1 MERKSFGLIASIA
14 LAMVVAACSQ
24 PAPAAPPAK
33 ESAPAVKEAA
43 PAQPAAKDAPAQ
55 PAAKAPAAA
64 PDGAAKAQEMLAAAK
79 KEGSLSV
86 TTHTNLLYREL
97 ISSFKEKNPDI
108 QVEHNSIR
116 PSEFAPKVVTEQQ
129 NGQFAYD
136 IWISP
141 TSNMVEVVLPAG
153 GFQPLAPYLLPETLD
168 AKNWRTGKPL
178 YATNDPLILLNR
190 GNVDGTVWVNRDIV
204 PSSEFNNTEQ
214 IVDPKFKGKIMLR
227 TPDAPHATSLNMTG
241 WLNAKGED
249 FVWKVMK
256 DQEPVYIDNA
266 RLLTQNIING
276 KYPLAVG
283 IDGATLDNCIT
294 SGGCK
299 NLEEVRAGN
308 MKYLLGHGIG
318 MLKSAPHP
326 NASAV
331 FMNWFFSK
339 DGQDAFVKGIKATEP
354 TGKDAHSIHPDVDPH
369 PDSVQNGMVP
379 DYSNINQYSLQGM
392 EQGAPQMQKVIE
404 LYRKVEAGG

>member
-1 MERKSFGLIASIA
+1 MASIA
-14 LAMVVAACSQ
+14 LSVLVAACSQ
-24 PAPAAPPAK
+24 PAPASPPAK
-33 ESAPAVKEAA
+33 EAAPAVKEAA

-55 PAAKAPAAA
+55 PAAKAPAT
-64 PDGAAKAQEMLAAAK
+64 DGAAKAQEMLAAAR
-79 KEGSLSV
+79 KEGSVSV

-97 ISSFKEKNPDI
+97 INSFKEKYPDI

-129 NGQFAYD
+129 NGQFSYD
-136 IWISP
+136 IWISS
-141 TSNMVEVVLPAG
+141 TSNMVEVVLPTG
-153 GFQPLAPYLLPETLD
+153 GFQPLTPYLLPETLE

-178 YATNDPLILLNR
+178 YATNEPLILLNR
-190 GNVDGTVWVNRDIV
+190 GNVDGTVWVNRDLL
-204 PSSEFNNTEQ
+204 PESEFNNTEQ

-241 WLNAKGED
+241 WLHAKGED

-266 RLLTQNIING
+266 RLLTQNLING
-276 KYPLAVG
+276 KYALAVG

-308 MKYLLGHGIG
+308 MKYLLGHGIS
-318 MLKSAPHP
+318 MLKNAPHP

-339 DGQDAFVKGIKATEP
+339 DGQEAFVKGIKATEP
-354 TGKDAHSIHPDVDPH
+354 TQKDAHSINPGVEPSADA
-369 PDSVQNGMVP
+369 VQNGMVP
-379 DYSNINQYSLQGM
+379 DYANISQYSLQGM
-392 EQGAPQMQKVIE
+392 EQGAAEMQKVIE